1 MFILETLNFV
11 VDILKVPSVLVGLIA
26 LIGLV
31 AQKKAFSD
39 VVKGTIKTI
48 LGFIVLGGG
57 ATVLVGSLNPLGGMF
72 EHAFN
77 IQGIIPNNEA
87 IVSIALEKYG
97 ASTALIM
104 AFGMVAN
111 IVVARFTR
119 LKYIFLTGHHTFY
132 MACMIGVIL
141 TVAGFEGVGLVF
153 TGSLILGLVMAFF
166 PALAQRYMRR
176 ITGTDDI
183 AFGHFGTLGYVLS
196 GWIGSL
202 CGKGSRSTEEM
213 NLPKNLSFL
222 RDSSISIS
230 LTMMI
235 IYLIMA
241 VSAGREYVEATFSG
255 GQNYLVY
262 AIIMAI
268 TFAAGVFIILQ
279 GVRLILAEIVP
290 AFTGFS
296 EKLVP
301 NARPALD
308 CPVVYPYAPN
318 AVLIGFL
325 FSFLG
330 GLVGLFLL
338 GQMKLVLILPGVVPH
353 FFTGATAGV
362 FGNATGGRRGAMI
375 GAFANGL
382 LITFLPVL
390 LLPVLGA
397 IGFANT
403 TFSDA
408 DFGVIGILLGNLA
421 RYLSPMAI
429 TGLVVALFA
438 LLVAYN
444 VLAKN
449 KKANAEVQENSERMN
464 VTEITQLAR
473 DIRVATLKS
482 LNHLGFGHY
491 GGSMSVVETLAVLYG
506 AVMKIDPADPDWPER
521 DYFVLSK
528 GHAGPALYSTLAI
541 KGYFPR
547 EELNTLNQN
556 GTRLPSHPDRLKTR
570 GVDATTGSLGQGI
583 SIAGGM
589 ALSHKLARR
598 PNRVFCIVGDGEL
611 NEGQCWEAF
620 QFIAHHRLN
629 NLTVFIDWNK
639 QQLDGELEEIINPFD
654 LEGKFRAFGFDVVT
668 VKGDDIAG
676 LLAVVQ
682 PMPPADAQPRVVI
695 LDSIKGQG
703 VPCLEQLTNSHHLRL
718 TDGMKQTLNEA
729 IHQLEVMH
737 D

>member
-1 MFILETLNFV
+1 
-11 VDILKVPSVLVGLIA
+11 
-26 LIGLV
+26 
-31 AQKKAFSD
+31 
-39 VVKGTIKTI
+39 
-48 LGFIVLGGG
+48 
-57 ATVLVGSLNPLGGMF
+57 
-72 EHAFN
+72 
-77 IQGIIPNNEA
+77 
-87 IVSIALEKYG
+87 
-97 ASTALIM
+97 
-104 AFGMVAN
+104 
-111 IVVARFTR
+111 
-119 LKYIFLTGHHTFY
+119 
-132 MACMIGVIL
+132 
-141 TVAGFEGVGLVF
+141 
-153 TGSLILGLVMAFF
+153 
-166 PALAQRYMRR
+166 
-176 ITGTDDI
+176 
-183 AFGHFGTLGYVLS
+183 
-196 GWIGSL
+196 
-202 CGKGSRSTEEM
+202 
-213 NLPKNLSFL
+213 
-222 RDSSISIS
+222 
-230 LTMMI
+230 
-235 IYLIMA
+235 
-241 VSAGREYVEATFSG
+241 
-255 GQNYLVY
+255 
-262 AIIMAI
+262 
-268 TFAAGVFIILQ
+268 
-279 GVRLILAEIVP
+279 
-290 AFTGFS
+290 
-296 EKLVP
+296 
-301 NARPALD
+301 
-308 CPVVYPYAPN
+308 
-318 AVLIGFL
+318 
-325 FSFLG
+325 
-330 GLVGLFLL
+330 
-338 GQMKLVLILPGVVPH
+338 
-353 FFTGATAGV
+353 
-362 FGNATGGRRGAMI
+362 
-375 GAFANGL
+375 
-382 LITFLPVL
+382 
-390 LLPVLGA
+390 
-397 IGFANT
+397 
-403 TFSDA
+403 
-408 DFGVIGILLGNLA
+408 
-421 RYLSPMAI
+421 
-429 TGLVVALFA
+429 
-438 LLVAYN
+438 
-444 VLAKN
+444 
-449 KKANAEVQENSERMN
+449 MN

-682 PMPPADAQPRVVI
+682 PVPPADAQPRVVI

-729 IHQLEVMH
+729 IHQLEVMVAEALEAARQLEQEGVSAAVIDMFTLKPIDRMLVKNYAEKTRRIVTCENH
-737 D
+737 SIHNGLGSAVAEVLVENCPVPMRRVGVKERYGQVGTQDFLQKEYGLTAEAIVEAAKSLL